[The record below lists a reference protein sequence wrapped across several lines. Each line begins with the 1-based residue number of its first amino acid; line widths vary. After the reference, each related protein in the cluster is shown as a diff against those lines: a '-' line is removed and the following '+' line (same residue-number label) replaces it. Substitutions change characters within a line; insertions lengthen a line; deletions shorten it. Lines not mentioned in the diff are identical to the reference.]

1 MNGLR
6 PLTLW
11 SCLCLLPSPW
21 VLAQAEKE
29 NTSYL
34 LANERNTV
42 EIFDRTSAR
51 VVNVSNLRYSRV
63 GMFSFDVTEVPAG
76 TGSGFVW
83 DADGY
88 IITNYH
94 VIQDAD
100 RVTVSFK
107 NGKTLPAKLVG
118 FEPRKDIAVL
128 RVKPDTLKG
137 LTKMP
142 LADSARLMVGQ
153 KAIAIGSP
161 FGLDQTLTEGVIS
174 ALGRSIPGAGGV
186 TIKDMI
192 QTDAS
197 INPGNSGGPLLDSRG
212 YLLGMN
218 TMIYSESGTA
228 AGIGF
233 AVPANTILRIV
244 SQIIKNG
251 RVIQPGFGLEFF
263 DNSINRQL
271 GIEGLI
277 IRTVNEGGAAA
288 KAGLR
293 GTHKTRD
300 GEIILG
306 DVLVAIEGKKVKS
319 YDEFYN
325 LLDAYQVG
333 DTVKV
338 TFVREGKKKQVPIQL
353 MDINSR

>member
-1 MNGLR
+1 MR
-6 PLTLW
+6 WSSPFFCVSLW
-11 SCLCLLPSPW
+11 LFAPQAL
-21 VLAQAEKE
+21 LAQAEA
-29 NTSYL
+29 SSFL
-34 LANERNTV
+34 LPNERNTI
-42 EIFDRTSAR
+42 EIFERMSPR
-51 VVNVSNLRYSRV
+51 VVNVSNLRYSRT
-63 GMFSFDVTEVPAG
+63 GMFNFDVTEVPAG

-83 DADGY
+83 DSDGY
-88 IITNYH
+88 IVTNYH

-100 RVTVSFK
+100 RITISFK
-107 NGKTLPAKLVG
+107 NGKTFPAKLVG
-118 FEPRKDIAVL
+118 YEPRKDIAVL
-128 RVKPDTLKG
+128 RVKPDSLKS
-137 LTKMP
+137 LSKMP
-142 LADSARLMVGQ
+142 LADSAKLMVGQ

-244 SQIIKNG
+244 TQIIKNG

-263 DNSINRQL
+263 DSSINRQL

-288 KAGLR
+288 RAGLR

-306 DVLVAIEGKKVKS
+306 DVLVAIDGKKVKS

-325 LLDAYQVG
+325 MLDGYQVG

-338 TFVREGKKKQVPIQL
+338 TYMREGRRKIVPIQL
-353 MDINSR
+353 IDINSR